1 MGIDI
6 ERRTPKLLVKM
17 LDPVTGEIFINNIS
31 IKRSIWAR
39 MIPVANMIADEAM
52 KVLIPSQSVLARI
65 LNVTNALVLDT
76 TGDST
81 KVIVSSDDG
90 TEETV
95 LLSNIAVTFGSPDTG
110 EIMYFIYLMPDLMP
124 NKPLLLT
131 LY

>member
-1 MGIDI
+1 
-6 ERRTPKLLVKM
+6 
-17 LDPVTGEIFINNIS
+17 
-31 IKRSIWAR
+31 
-39 MIPVANMIADEAM
+39 MIPVANMRADEAM

-90 TEETV
+90 TDETM

-110 EIMYFIYLMPDLMP
+110 EILNFIYLMPFPMP
-124 NKPLLLT
+124 NKSLLLT